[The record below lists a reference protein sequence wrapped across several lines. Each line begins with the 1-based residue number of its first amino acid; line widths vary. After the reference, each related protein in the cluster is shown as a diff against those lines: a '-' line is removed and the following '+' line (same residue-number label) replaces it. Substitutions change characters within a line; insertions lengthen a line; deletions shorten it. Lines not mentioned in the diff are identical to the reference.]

1 MRLASMLYMSEKLNL
16 PLGIHC
22 EFVATELVG
31 SCFVAETQ
39 EGVADRLSLYPTV
52 CKSVFV
58 FPLAI

>member
-1 MRLASMLYMSEKLNL
+1 MLYMSEKFNL

-39 EGVADRLSLYPTV
+39 EDVADSLRLYPTV
-52 CKSVFV
+52 YKSIFV

>member
-1 MRLASMLYMSEKLNL
+1 MRLASMLYMSEKVNL

-22 EFVATELVG
+22 EFVATELVS

-39 EGVADRLSLYPTV
+39 EGVADHLRLYP
-52 CKSVFV
+52 KSVFV

>member
-1 MRLASMLYMSEKLNL
+1 MRLASMLYMSEKFNL

-22 EFVATELVG
+22 EFVATELVV

-39 EGVADRLSLYPTV
+39 EGVADRLRLDPTV

>member
-1 MRLASMLYMSEKLNL
+1 MRLVSMLYMSEKLNL

-39 EGVADRLSLYPTV
+39 EGVADRLGLYPTV

>member
-1 MRLASMLYMSEKLNL
+1 MLYMSEKLNL

-22 EFVATELVG
+22 QFVATEFVG

-39 EGVADRLSLYPTV
+39 EGVADCLRLYPTV